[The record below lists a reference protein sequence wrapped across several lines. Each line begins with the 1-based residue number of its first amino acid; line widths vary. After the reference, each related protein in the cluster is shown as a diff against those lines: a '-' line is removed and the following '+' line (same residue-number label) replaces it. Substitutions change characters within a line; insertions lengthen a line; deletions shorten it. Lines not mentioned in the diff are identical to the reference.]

1 MEGFR
6 AAVDMSS
13 HSRELVFLIL
23 QYLNEEG
30 LKQSARMLE
39 RETGYYFDMN
49 FFEEMV
55 LAGNWEEA
63 EKYLSSFTK
72 VEDNR
77 YSTKI
82 YFDMRKQNF
91 LEALDSNDNEKA
103 LNILSTDLSVFA
115 SGSTGELF
123 NEMTQLLTLV
133 DIRQHESLADYGDTN
148 SARRN
153 TMIELKRVIE
163 ANPIFHGKLNFPT
176 MNGNRLRRL
185 INQSLNWQHLCC
197 TYPHPIPYMNTL
209 FEDHVCHPPVYH
221 SLVQSANSN
230 TVSSQA
236 SPDPAFA
243 ASTGY
248 PVSDEATSAVFTY
261 PGLNRP
267 DSLPK
272 TVARILNEESSSPV
286 SMDFHPVL
294 HTLLLVGTNTGDIG
308 LWDVFSGA
316 KFLSRNFKVWDMG
329 RCSILSKR
337 ALVKDPLVSVKRVIW
352 SPDGCLFGVA
362 YSKHIAQL
370 YSYHGGSDV
379 RTHLEIDAHLG
390 AVNDLAFSYPNEQL
404 LVLTCGDDMTIKV
417 WDSVTG
423 VRMYIFKSHNGP
435 VYSLCSQSKQQN
447 HFFFSTSVEGKIK
460 AWIYD
465 DDGERL
471 DYNAPGFGRTRM
483 AYTTDCQ
490 RLFSCGTS
498 RKGETF
504 LVEWDEGSIKNVY
517 QGLQNNSQGVVQFG
531 ITKNQFLA
539 AGDDHAIKFWDMDKV
554 ELLTTTDADGD
565 LPENPHFCFNKMGT
579 LLAVIANGN
588 KIKILATDIDLQLM
602 NLPGSYYTDAASVLS
617 NSLRMLALNPST
629 SAVADAAVAEGDD
642 ALVNAEPDISGEADD
657 GFKSSVGNPI
667 IIRPRCLPLTLPSYV
682 NVNKISRLVYYTAG
696 NAILALGSNGVHL
709 RWKWPKDDDL
719 NQSGQATAKVTPQ
732 LWQPKNSLQ
741 LLINDVSDNNPEA
754 SVSCFALSKN
764 NSYLISASGGTIT
777 LFNLITYKAM
787 TNFLPPAPMA
797 TCIAFY
803 PQNNN
808 IIAIGMDDSTILIY
822 NVPLAQVIA
831 KLKGHRKRVTDLAF
845 SSALNVLISSGADA
859 QISLWNLERWEK
871 QKCKFLQMPGGNM
884 PVVWSDTYI
893 QFHQDETRFLSVH
906 ETLLAIYEA
915 KELKCLLQV
924 SALTSLFLSPV
935 LVRPVKISQ
944 ATFSCDSQ
952 MVYAGFVDGTIFVFD
967 ASKLELK
974 CTFGFSIDA
983 YPNAIASHP
992 QKPTQFAV
1000 GQTDGTI
1007 IVFEPEEP
1015 EGEWFVLPRDDISPL
1030 QPPSLPESSE
1040 QPLSLPESSV
1050 LTKPMLE
1057 FGLLCLVEL
1066 SVDAIVDADAAGS
1079 GGYEKIHTFASNKKG
1094 TLLAVIENGNKIKI
1108 LATDMISI
1116 FN

>member
-1 MEGFR
+1 MEGFG
-6 AAVDMSS
+6 APVDMSS

-39 RETGYYFDMN
+39 LETGYYFDMN

-115 SGSTGELF
+115 TGSTGELF

-153 TMIELKRVIE
+153 TMTELKRVIE
-163 ANPIFHGKLNFPT
+163 ANPIFHGKLNIPT

-230 TVSSQA
+230 AVSSQA
-236 SPDPAFA
+236 SPDPTFA
-243 ASTGY
+243 ASTSY

-272 TVARILNEESSSPV
+272 TVAHILNEESSSPV

-370 YSYHGGSDV
+370 YYYHGGSDV

-404 LVLTCGDDMTIKV
+404 MVLTCGDDMTIKV

-423 VRMYIFKSHNGP
+423 VRMYIFKGHNGP
-435 VYSLCSQSKQQN
+435 VYSLCPQSKQQN

-465 DDGERL
+465 EDGERL

-517 QGLQNNSQGVVQFG
+517 QGLRNNSQGVVQFG

-602 NLPGSYYTDAASVLS
+602 NLPGSYYTDAARVLS

-642 ALVNAEPDISGEADD
+642 ALVDAEADISGEADD
-657 GFKSSVGNPI
+657 GFRSSVGNPI
-667 IIRPRCLPLTLPSYV
+667 IIIPRCLPLPLPSYV
-682 NVNKISRLVYYTAG
+682 NVKKISRLVYYTAG
-696 NAILALGSNGVHL
+696 NAILALASNGVHL

-797 TCIAFY
+797 TCISFY

-822 NVPLAQVIA
+822 SVPLAQVIA
-831 KLKGHRKRVTDLAF
+831 KLKGHCKRVTDLAF

-871 QKCKFLQMPGGNM
+871 QKCRFLQMSDGKM
-884 PVVWSDTYI
+884 PVVWSDTCI
-893 QFHQDETRFLSVH
+893 QFHQDETRFLAVH

-915 KELKCLLQV
+915 KELKCLLQW
-924 SALTSLFLSPV
+924 TPV
-935 LVRPVKISQ
+935 GPVKISQ

-952 MVYAGFVDGTIFVFD
+952 MVYAGFVDGTIIIFD

-974 CTFGFSIDA
+974 CTFGYSFTVGCSIDA

-1040 QPLSLPESSV
+1040 QPPSLPESSM

-1057 FGLLCLVEL
+1057 
-1066 SVDAIVDADAAGS
+1066 
-1079 GGYEKIHTFASNKKG
+1079 
-1094 TLLAVIENGNKIKI
+1094 
-1108 LATDMISI
+1108 
-1116 FN
+1116 